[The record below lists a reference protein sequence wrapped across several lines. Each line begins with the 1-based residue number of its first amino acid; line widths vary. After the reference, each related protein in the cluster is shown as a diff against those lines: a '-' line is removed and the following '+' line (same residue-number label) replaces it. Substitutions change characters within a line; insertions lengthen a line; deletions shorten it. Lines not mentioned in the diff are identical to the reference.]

1 MNNIN
6 ENRLSTRYE
15 EVSYNPAIQTPSN
28 FAQIISGSAIK
39 ADVQD
44 SNYSSKRV
52 INPRY
57 DGVKSTSQNLNAWTP
72 GDTGTYGKTPTV
84 DNLKTMVAYC
94 DSISGWPPERM
105 NVSAVH
111 IKYLIKSD
119 GTVVIPNTTENSL
132 YDNQGTFLT
141 GENILINTAT
151 IGSSNIPSSRK
162 VIKGASSITPL
173 MTNQIGRE
181 DNTNTAQWTGS
192 IRFAD
197 PNNPTTIAIF
207 TTGSTPATSLF
218 RSGSGAGLENSIWL
232 DLSVSNRTLVFL
244 PSSSLVQDVIPN
256 SGFNPFAVPGLP
268 QTGDELR
275 FMGLE
280 KYSYMVV
287 SSSLDLT
294 PFSEKL
300 IFYVDKPVQSFID
313 ASPSSPFNL
322 NKFLW
327 RRYVDEASQVIMEG
341 YKPLNSQGPFIVR
354 PEYVVPELNKSVDE
368 FILDLT
374 QKGLLP

>member
-1 MNNIN
+1 MNNVI
-6 ENRLSTRYE
+6 ENRSSTRYE

-57 DGVKSTSQNLNAWTP
+57 DGVKSTSQQLNVWTS
-72 GDTGTYGKTPTV
+72 GDTGTYGKTPTAQ
-84 DNLKTMVAYC
+84 NLKTMVAYC
-94 DSISGWPPERM
+94 DLISGWPPERM
-105 NVSAVH
+105 NASAIH

-119 GTVVIPNTTENSL
+119 GTVVIPNVSENSL

-141 GENILINTAT
+141 GENIIINTAT
-151 IGSSNIPSSRK
+151 IGTSNIPSYRK
-162 VIKGASSITPL
+162 VIKGASSLFPL

-181 DNTNTAQWTGS
+181 DNTNTALWSSS
-192 IRFAD
+192 IRFTD
-197 PNNPTTIAIF
+197 PNDPSTTAIF
-207 TTGSTPATSLF
+207 ITGSTPATSLF
-218 RSGSGAGLENSIWL
+218 QSGSGAGLENSIWL

-244 PSSSLVQDVIPN
+244 PSSSLIQDAIPN

-280 KYSYMVV
+280 KYAYMVV

-300 IFYVDKPVQSFID
+300 IFYVDKPVQLFIN
-313 ASPSSPFNL
+313 ASPSSSFNL

-327 RRYVDEASQVIMEG
+327 RRYVDEASQIIMEG
-341 YKPLNSQGPFIVR
+341 YRPFNSQGPYIVR

-374 QKGLLP
+374 QKGLIP